1 MKPRK
6 PVSRLTN
13 PKVLRQI
20 DRGLLRRLLEKFSDF
35 MQRHQIDFPPAT
47 KKRGDYDFTKL
58 SKALLEN
65 DERPEQLLLALEAV
79 GTMADVH
86 GAEIL
91 QRSLIQESGETAPDK
106 KAVAADLALRAY
118 LDDRDVFD
126 SALMEKR
133 VVDTRR
139 YRCFTPA
146 FGIEIQKADFS
157 DAKMLAIEAELSAF
171 FGDPD
176 KGCEI
181 IPSGQS
187 SNIRWFIV
195 IHGGR
200 RRREATFEKGERQH
214 VEFHPETDD
223 VVRINSATGEMWIH
237 SKTKSESE
245 AYRKS
250 FGRNLLDEEEA
261 FIRAGRLFTLEPL
274 RARGRDSLITTDIES
289 CPIESIELRELEI
302 VLDSANQTIWKMSS
316 KNNIFDNL
324 DRFGGIPRAGQIR
337 AARFLV
343 RFEGSRKQTRV
354 TIRLPADA
362 DYERDSDSEWI
373 EMWLRKQKFRLENPD
388 MPASIIQNAG
398 VMADAS

>member
-13 PKVLRQI
+13 PSILRQI
-20 DRGLLRRLLEKFSDF
+20 DRGLLRRLLGKFTAF
-35 MQRHQIDFPPAT
+35 FAKREIELPPEN
-47 KKRGDYDFTKL
+47 KKRGDYDFKKL
-58 SKALLEN
+58 SKALL
-65 DERPEQLLLALEAV
+65 DDDDRPDQLLLALEAV

-91 QRSLIQESGETAPDK
+91 QRNLVQEAGQTSPDK

-118 LDDRDVFD
+118 LDAPEAFD

-139 YRCFTPA
+139 YRCFTPSLGVA
-146 FGIEIQKADFS
+146 IQDADFS
-157 DAKMLAIEAELSAF
+157 DAKMEAIEKELSVF
-171 FGDPD
+171 FGEPEG
-176 KGCEI
+176 GCEI
-181 IPSGQS
+181 IPSGQTT
-187 SNIRWFIV
+187 NVRWFII

-200 RRREATFEKGERQH
+200 RRREATFEKGQRKH

-223 VVRINSATGEMWIH
+223 VVRINTATGEMWIH

-250 FGRNLLDEEEA
+250 FGKNLLDDPEA

-274 RARGRDSLITTDIES
+274 RLRGAESLKVTDIED

-302 VLDSANQTIWKMSS
+302 VLDSTNQTIWKMSS

-324 DRFGGIPRAGQIR
+324 ERFGGIPKAGQVR
-337 AARFLV
+337 SARFLI
-343 RFEGSRKQTRV
+343 RFEGSRKVTRV

-373 EMWLRKQKFRLENPD
+373 EAWLKKQKFRIEEPD
-388 MPASIIQNAG
+388 LNDGIVRNDRAVASAT
-398 VMADAS
+398 